1 MPRKKIP
8 QEVIEAAYAA
18 REFQPSSPEPSDRL
32 NGKKGVSKIMYIERK
47 AGGLTGEACIGRV
60 TFSKSGKSIYYN
72 GRQFK
77 SLKGSGFKANYYE
90 TESGDDY
97 WISGPRKDG
106 ADRLYGERLPIDID
120 EEVREEYWTQIRNKP
135 DRIDET
141 KA

>member
-8 QEVIEAAYAA
+8 QEVIDAAQAA
-18 REFQPSSPEPSDRL
+18 LVFQPSSPEPSERL
-32 NGKKGVSKIMYIERK
+32 RGNKGVSRIMYIERK
-47 AGGLTGEACIGRV
+47 AGNLVGEAWIGRV
-60 TFSKSGKSIYYN
+60 TFSKSRKSIYYK
-72 GRQFK
+72 GKQFK

-90 TESGDDY
+90 IETGDDY

-120 EEVREEYWTQIRNKP
+120 EDVREEYWTQIRDEPN
-135 DRIDET
+135 RINET